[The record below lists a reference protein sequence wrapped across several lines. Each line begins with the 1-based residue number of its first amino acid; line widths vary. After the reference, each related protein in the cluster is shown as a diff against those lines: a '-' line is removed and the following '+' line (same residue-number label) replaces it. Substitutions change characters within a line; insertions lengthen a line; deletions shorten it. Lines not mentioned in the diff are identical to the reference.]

1 VNFGFALKLQ
11 TLLVH
16 DQPQLALP
24 QSDAF
29 VHVLPPPDALD
40 DIVLDDI
47 ALDDIALDDIA
58 LDDIA
63 LDEASALLASTE
75 DAASVDVAPAPP

>member
-40 DIVLDDI
+40 
-47 ALDDIALDDIA
+47 
-58 LDDIA
+58 
-63 LDEASALLASTE
+63 EASALLASTE

>member
-1 VNFGFALKLQ
+1 VNLGFALRLQ

-16 DQPQLALP
+16 DHPQLALP
-24 QSDAF
+24 QSATDE
-29 VHVLPPPDALD
+29 HILPPPDA
-40 DIVLDDI
+40 LDDI

-63 LDEASALLASTE
+63 LDDIALDASALDASAD
-75 DAASVDVAPAPP
+75 DATSVAVSPPCV